1 MIKFFKKIVNLFN
14 FREDRKSRNN
24 VAVLKSKSTI
34 ANKQH
39 FNIKNIYAPD
49 AAKSIKNKVY

>member
-49 AAKSIKNKVY
+49 AAKNIKNKVY